1 MTTRFAMKSLAF
13 SCVLLSVVPTAL
25 AQQEAPK
32 PVPRIP
38 TMTKQM
44 VNPPPGAQVPNKKP
58 PEPSPKEKAL
68 LKQLRQLESQRDAL
82 IQRSMELDRKR
93 LSTQDPA
100 ERKRLDQQKLA
111 LVRQLDTVERRRIE
125 TYRAWQNAAI
135 ERWRKENP
143 EMEQMAAGAP
153 PGMPPGPTPQV
164 LAKQIQIA
172 EEQLA
177 KLKKEGKPD
186 TDPQV
191 KMYRER
197 IERYR
202 NMLKSTAA
210 RPAAPATPSAPKPA
224 EPKK

>member
-1 MTTRFAMKSLAF
+1 MLQRISLVIA
-13 SCVLLSVVPTAL
+13 LSSLTVQLAIVAL
-25 AQQEAPK
+25 AHEEPPK
-32 PVPRIP
+32 PAPRTP
-38 TMTKQM
+38 TVAREP
-44 VNPPPGAQVPNKKP
+44 VNTPPGAQVPNRKP

-82 IQRSMELDRKR
+82 IKRSVELDRKR
-93 LSTQDPA
+93 LNAQDPA
-100 ERKRLDQQKLA
+100 ERKRLDEQKLA
-111 LVRQLDTVERRRIE
+111 LVRQLDTVERKRIE

-143 EMEQMAAGAP
+143 ELAQTPPGAP
-153 PGMPPGPTPQV
+153 PGMPPGPSPQV
-164 LAKQIQIA
+164 IAKQIQIA

-210 RPAAPATPSAPKPA
+210 RPPVPSAPKPA
-224 EPKK
+224 ASKK